1 MDTRLAY
8 ETLSQILS
16 HLKEDQPALL
26 QVNRTCR
33 KLYEA
38 SLPLLFKSPK
48 FESFSCFESFATT
61 LTEKNGL
68 FVRHIDLHMVPHR
81 WDSFKINSL
90 LFTLSEKTPDL
101 ELLNLDL
108 CSQLTNKALIQI
120 TKPLHDLRVLSV
132 DQCELIGDESVEAL
146 VNSCPYIQEL
156 YLGST
161 HITDNA
167 LNLIATKFI
176 LLTHLHLPGCEYISE
191 MGVDKVT
198 SECKTLRYIDLQDCY
213 NVLGEIPILHGAL
226 LGANTR
232 PDIPL
237 VFEDDQWED
246 IDEDD
251 EEEVD
256 EDEDDQA
263 EMEMW
268 EDAPPAYR
276 AID

>member
-1 MDTRLAY
+1 
-8 ETLSQILS
+8 
-16 HLKEDQPALL
+16 
-26 QVNRTCR
+26 
-33 KLYEA
+33 
-38 SLPLLFKSPK
+38 
-48 FESFSCFESFATT
+48 
-61 LTEKNGL
+61 
-68 FVRHIDLHMVPHR
+68 MVPHR
-81 WDSFKINSL
+81 WDSFKINNL

-108 CSQLTNKALIQI
+108 CSQLNNKALIKI

-132 DQCELIGDESVEAL
+132 DQCELIGDESIEAL
-146 VNSCPYIQEL
+146 ANNCPYIQEL

-161 HITDNA
+161 HITDNS

-191 MGVDKVT
+191 IGVDKVT

-213 NVLGEIPILHGAL
+213 NVLGERTFQQGTLFGV
-226 LGANTR
+226 NTR

-246 IDEDD
+246 IDED
-251 EEEVD
+251 E
-256 EDEDDQA
+256 EDDEA
-263 EMEMW
+263 DMEQDDDMW

>member
-16 HLKEDQPALL
+16 YLKEDQSALV
-26 QVNRTCR
+26 QINRTCK
-33 KLYEA
+33 KLYEV

-48 FESFSCFESFATT
+48 FETFSCFESFATT
-61 LTEKNGL
+61 LTETNGL
-68 FVRHIDLHMVPHR
+68 FVRNIDLHMVPHR
-81 WDSFKINSL
+81 WDSFRINNL
-90 LFTLSEKTPDL
+90 LFTLSEKTPNL

-108 CSQLTNKALIQI
+108 CSQLTNKALIKI
-120 TKPLHDLRVLSV
+120 TKPLHDLRILSV
-132 DQCELIGDESVEAL
+132 DQCELIGDESIEAL
-146 VNSCPYIQEL
+146 VNNCPYIQEL

-161 HITDNA
+161 HITDNS

-191 MGVDKVT
+191 IGVDKVT

-213 NVLGEIPILHGAL
+213 NVLGERTFQQDTLS
-226 LGANTR
+226 GANAR

-237 VFEDDQWED
+237 IFEDDQWED

-251 EEEVD
+251 EEEG
-256 EDEDDQA
+256 EEA
-263 EMEMW
+263 ELEQGEEMW